1 MIDFPPELPAI
12 PPWTPWEGTRRR
24 IWCLLLLAASTL
36 AHAQGGPPMVT
47 DDPDTPGDG
56 NWEINLASIDE
67 RTRDGWLYTVADVDI
82 NYGWGQRLQLKLDT
96 PWNATRQGGSWASG
110 AGTTLAGV
118 KWRFYEDDTAG
129 WAVSTYPQVGFNL
142 DSATVSRGLADPG
155 KSLFLPFEATTHLG
169 PVDIDIEAG
178 RTLRQAGDGEWIAGV
193 ILAHSFSSRLQMMFE
208 TREHGSRAGSATL
221 LNLGGRLALSR
232 GLSLLAA
239 AGREAGAADPGRLS
253 TLVYLGIQI
262 HR

>member
-1 MIDFPPELPAI
+1 
-12 PPWTPWEGTRRR
+12 
-24 IWCLLLLAASTL
+24 
-36 AHAQGGPPMVT
+36 MVT
-47 DDPDTPGDG
+47 DDPETPGNG

-67 RTRDGWLYTVADVDI
+67 RSRDGWLYTVADVDI
-82 NYGWGQRLQLKLDT
+82 NYGWGDRLQLKLDT

-110 AGTTLAGV
+110 PGTTLAGV
-118 KWRFYEDDTAG
+118 KWRFYDDDTSG

-142 DSATVSRGLADPG
+142 DSAAVSRGLADPG

-178 RTLRQAGDGEWIAGV
+178 RTLRQTGDGEWIAGV
-193 ILAHSFSSRLQMMFE
+193 ILAHSFSSRLQVMFE

-221 LNLGGRLALSR
+221 LNLGGRWALSR
-232 GLSLLAA
+232 DLNLLAA
-239 AGREAGAADPGRLS
+239 AGREAGAAEPGRLS
-253 TLVYLGIQI
+253 ALVYLGIQI